1 MALPTANVTDF
12 YSAMMTVV
20 DGGNATKLFAA
31 KAMAPQYIRIVADNG
46 TFRSTTQNGTVGVTG
61 QLAGCQVALWLPYQN
76 YWHAKVIAGK
86 SDNCTLAVR

>member
-1 MALPTANVTDF
+1 MAF
-12 YSAMMTVV
+12 FR
-20 DGGNATKLFAA
+20 TKN
-31 KAMAPQYIRIVADNG
+31 RG
-46 TFRSTTQNGTVGVTG
+46 STTTTQNGTVGVTG